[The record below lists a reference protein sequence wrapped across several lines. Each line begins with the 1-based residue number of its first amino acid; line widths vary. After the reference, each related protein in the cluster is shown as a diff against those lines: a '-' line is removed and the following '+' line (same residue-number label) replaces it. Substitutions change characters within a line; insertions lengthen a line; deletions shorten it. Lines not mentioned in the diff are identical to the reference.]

1 MRMAIRLVPRL
12 NVGDLIC
19 LNRKGVEW
27 FGNQLHF
34 FNTDYPLSRTETKEL
49 NLSLRGVVVEV
60 RRERREG
67 VQYQKEPLA
76 VVAWCT
82 TPPITTHIKGRW
94 LKKVYHH

>member
-1 MRMAIRLVPRL
+1 MAIRLVPKL

-19 LNRKGVEW
+19 LNKKGKEH
-27 FGNQLHF
+27 FQNQLHF
-34 FNTDYPLSRTETKEL
+34 FNTDYPLSRAETEAVRF
-49 NLSLRGVVVEV
+49 SLRGVVVEV

-67 VQYQKEPLA
+67 VQYQKEPVA

-82 TPPITTHIKGRW
+82 TPPITTHIKARW

>member
-1 MRMAIRLVPRL
+1 MAIRLVPKF

-19 LNRKGVEW
+19 LNKKGVEH
-27 FGNQLHF
+27 FGIQLHC
-34 FNTDYPLSRTETKEL
+34 FNMDYPMSRAETEEQSL
-49 NLSLRGVVVEV
+49 NLRGVIVEV